1 LTLVAVVRFVLE
13 KQQESISYD
22 SYVNRL
28 QQLLDSKK
36 ITIEHLD
43 HFKSRGIEIIRPLKD
58 FGLSSLGRILPEIVI
73 GASYEF
79 IKRMKIPYQATSFLV
94 ANTKSNMNGWYV
106 YKIPEQ
112 PKGGLILLSGGK
124 RRLGDNIFA
133 STHRII
139 LGRKAIL
146 VSAVNLMA
154 NKNNIWNWHFF
165 GDHLK
170 QDNESLYNDL
180 VKLET
185 ILNRNV
191 DSTDNMKRN
200 SPHYYIIIARSE
212 STFKKLEIVGNYLQ
226 NKIAVLNPEN
236 NIHTIFVTNKSGFD
250 FASKR
255 IEESSLVSYIATGEN
270 FDLYQGMQILKR
282 KYGIDMILN
291 DGGRIM
297 SDGVRREGLLGEER
311 MSLEPFPGEDIFPPD
326 KYIDPTTVAGSQG
339 LGLDGSEI
347 EGSILLHS
355 INIEDEKLNVY
366 IYPLEERKVLHSQG

>member
-1 LTLVAVVRFVLE
+1 
-13 KQQESISYD
+13 
-22 SYVNRL
+22 L

-36 ITIEHLD
+36 ITIDHFN
-43 HFKSRGIEIIRPLKD
+43 HFKSRGIEIIRPLQD
-58 FGLSSLGRILPEIVI
+58 FGLRSLGRVLPEIVI

-94 ANTKSNMNGWYV
+94 ANTKSDLKGWYV

-112 PKGGLILLSGGK
+112 PKGGLLLLSGGK

-146 VSAVNLMA
+146 VSAVNLMT

-170 QDNESLYNDL
+170 QDNISLYEDL
-180 VKLET
+180 VRLET
-185 ILNRNV
+185 IMNRKD
-191 DSTDNMKRN
+191 DSASSVN
-200 SPHYYIIIARSE
+200 SMGPYYYIIIARSE
-212 STFKKLEIVGNYLQ
+212 STFKKLEIVDNYLQ

-236 NIHTIFVTNKSGFD
+236 NIHTIFITNNSGFD
-250 FASKR
+250 FASKT

-270 FDLYQGMQILKR
+270 FDLCRAMQELKQ
-282 KYGIDMILN
+282 KYGIDLILN

-297 SDGVRREGLLGEER
+297 SEGVRREGLLGEER
-311 MSLEPFPGEDIFPPD
+311 ISLEPFPGEDIFPSD
-326 KYIDPTTVAGSQG
+326 KYIDPTTAAGSTG

-347 EGSILLHS
+347 EGSILLS
-355 INIEDEKLNVY
+355 SNKIKDEKLNVY
-366 IYPLEERKVLHSQG
+366 VHPLEERKVL

>member
-1 LTLVAVVRFVLE
+1 LE
-13 KQQESISYD
+13 KREALSYD
-22 SYVNRL
+22 NYVNRL
-28 QQLLDSKK
+28 LQLLDSKK
-36 ITIEHLD
+36 ITIDHFN
-43 HFKSRGIEIIRPLKD
+43 HFKSRGIEIIHPLQD
-58 FGLSSLGRILPEIVI
+58 FGLRSLDRVLPEIVI

-94 ANTKSNMNGWYV
+94 ANTKSDLKGWYV

-112 PKGGLILLSGGK
+112 PKGGLLLLSGGK

-146 VSAVNLMA
+146 VSAVNLMT

-170 QDNESLYNDL
+170 QDNISLYEDL
-180 VKLET
+180 VRLET
-185 ILNRNV
+185 IMNRKD
-191 DSTDNMKRN
+191 DSASSVN
-200 SPHYYIIIARSE
+200 SMGPYYYIIIARSE
-212 STFKKLEIVGNYLQ
+212 STFKKLEIVDNYLQ

-236 NIHTIFVTNKSGFD
+236 NIHTIFITNNSGFD

-255 IEESSLVSYIATGEN
+255 IEESSLVSYSATGEN
-270 FDLYQGMQILKR
+270 FDLCRAMQELKQ
-282 KYGIDMILN
+282 KYGIDLILN

-297 SDGVRREGLLGEER
+297 SEGVRREGLLGEER
-311 MSLEPFPGEDIFPPD
+311 ISLEPFPGEDIFPSD
-326 KYIDPTTVAGSQG
+326 KYIDPTTAAGSTG

-347 EGSILLHS
+347 EGSILLS
-355 INIEDEKLNVY
+355 SNKIKDEKLNVY
-366 IYPLEERKVLHSQG
+366 VHPLEERQVL

>member
-1 LTLVAVVRFVLE
+1 LTLLTVFRFALE
-13 KQQESISYD
+13 KPQESISYD
-22 SYVNRL
+22 SYVSRL

-36 ITIEHLD
+36 ITSEHFN
-43 HFKSRGIEIIRPLKD
+43 HFKSRGIEIIRPLQD
-58 FGLSSLGRILPEIVI
+58 FGLKSLGHVLPEIVI
-73 GASYEF
+73 GASYKF
-79 IKRMKIPYQATSFLV
+79 VKRMKIPYQATSFLV
-94 ANTKSNMNGWYV
+94 ANTKSNLNGWYV

-124 RRLGDNIFA
+124 RRFGDNIFA

-146 VSAVNLMA
+146 VSAVNLMT

-170 QDNESLYNDL
+170 QINESLYDDL

-185 ILNRNV
+185 IMNRDD
-191 DSTDNMKRN
+191 DSTGNMKSD
-200 SPHYYIIIARSE
+200 SPHYYVIIARSE
-212 STFKKLEIVGNYLQ
+212 STFKKLEIVENYLQ
-226 NKIAVLNPEN
+226 NKIAVLNPEK
-236 NIHTIFVTNKSGFD
+236 NIHTIFVTNKSGFE

-255 IEESSLVSYIATGEN
+255 IEESSLVSYIDTGEN
-270 FDLYQGMQILKR
+270 FDLYQGMQVLR
-282 KYGIDMILN
+282 RRYGIDLMLN

-311 MSLEPFPGEDIFPPD
+311 MSLEPFPGEDIFPSD
-326 KYIDPTTVAGSQG
+326 KYIDPTTVAGSKG

-355 INIEDEKLNVY
+355 TNIEDEKLNVY
-366 IYPLEERKVLHSQG
+366 IYPLDERKVLQSK

>member
-1 LTLVAVVRFVLE
+1 LE
-13 KQQESISYD
+13 KQEGSISYE
-22 SYVNRL
+22 SYVNWL

-36 ITIEHLD
+36 IEIEHFN
-43 HFKSRGIEIIRPLKD
+43 HFKSRGIQIIHPLQD
-58 FGLSSLGRILPEIVI
+58 FGLRSLGRVLPEIVI
-73 GASYEF
+73 GASNEF
-79 IKRMKIPYQATSFLV
+79 VKKMNVPYQATSFLV
-94 ANTKSNMNGWYV
+94 ANTKSSANGWYV

-112 PKGGLILLSGGK
+112 PRGGLTLLSGGK
-124 RRLGDNIFA
+124 RRLGDNLFA

-146 VSAVNLMA
+146 VSAVNLMI
-154 NKNNIWNWHFF
+154 NKTNIWNWHFF

-170 QDNESLYNDL
+170 KDNKLLYDDL

-185 ILNRNV
+185 IMNSN
-191 DSTDNMKRN
+191 DNFTGNLKRG

-226 NKIAVLNPEN
+226 NKIAVLSPEN

-255 IEESSLVSYIATGEN
+255 IEESNLISYIATGEN
-270 FDLYQGMQILKR
+270 FDLYQGMQVLRR
-282 KYGIDMILN
+282 KYGIGLILN

-311 MSLEPFPGEDIFPPD
+311 MSLEPFPGEDIFPSD

-355 INIEDEKLNVY
+355 NKIEDEKLNVY
-366 IYPLEERKVLHSQG
+366 IYPLEESRVMSS

>member
-1 LTLVAVVRFVLE
+1 MTLVTVVRFVLE
-13 KQQESISYD
+13 KQESISYD
-22 SYVNRL
+22 SYFSRL

-36 ITIEHLD
+36 ILIGQFN
-43 HFKSRGIEIIRPLKD
+43 HFKSRGIEIIRPLQD
-58 FGLSSLGRILPEIVI
+58 FSLRSLGHILPEIVI

-79 IKRMKIPYQATSFLV
+79 IKRMKVPYQATSFLV
-94 ANTKSNMNGWYV
+94 ANTKPNLNGRYV

-146 VSAVNLMA
+146 VSAVNLMT

-170 QDNESLYNDL
+170 QDNESLYDDL
-180 VKLET
+180 VRLET
-185 ILNRNV
+185 IMNRND
-191 DSTDNMKRN
+191 DSSGNMIRN
-200 SPHYYIIIARSE
+200 GPRYYVIIARSE

-250 FASKR
+250 FASKK
-255 IEESSLVSYIATGEN
+255 IEESSLLSYITTGEN
-270 FDLYQGMQILKR
+270 FDLYQGMQVLKR
-282 KYGIDMILN
+282 KYGIDLILN

-311 MSLEPFPGEDIFPPD
+311 MSLAPFPGEDIFPSG

-355 INIEDEKLNVY
+355 NNIEDEKLNVY
-366 IYPLEERKVLHSQG
+366 IYPLEERKVLRS

>member
-1 LTLVAVVRFVLE
+1 ME
-13 KQQESISYD
+13 KREALSYD
-22 SYVNRL
+22 NYVNRL
-28 QQLLDSKK
+28 LQLLDSKK
-36 ITIEHLD
+36 ITIDHFN
-43 HFKSRGIEIIRPLKD
+43 HFKSRGIEIIHPLQD
-58 FGLSSLGRILPEIVI
+58 FGLRSLDRVLPEIVI

-94 ANTKSNMNGWYV
+94 ANTKSDLKGWYV

-112 PKGGLILLSGGK
+112 PKGGLLLLSGGK

-146 VSAVNLMA
+146 VSAVNLMT

-170 QDNESLYNDL
+170 QDNISLYEDL
-180 VKLET
+180 VRLET
-185 ILNRNV
+185 IMNRKD
-191 DSTDNMKRN
+191 DSASSVN
-200 SPHYYIIIARSE
+200 SMGPYYYIIIARSE
-212 STFKKLEIVGNYLQ
+212 STFKKLEIVDNYLQ

-236 NIHTIFVTNKSGFD
+236 NIHTIFITNNSGFD

-255 IEESSLVSYIATGEN
+255 IEESTLVSYIATGEN
-270 FDLYQGMQILKR
+270 FDLCRAMQELKQ
-282 KYGIDMILN
+282 KYGIDLILN

-297 SDGVRREGLLGEER
+297 SEGVRREGLLGEER
-311 MSLEPFPGEDIFPPD
+311 ISLEPFPGEDIFPSD
-326 KYIDPTTVAGSQG
+326 KYIDPTTAAGSTG

-347 EGSILLHS
+347 EGSILLS
-355 INIEDEKLNVY
+355 SNKIKDEKLNVY
-366 IYPLEERKVLHSQG
+366 VHPLEERQVL

>member
-1 LTLVAVVRFVLE
+1 
-13 KQQESISYD
+13 
-22 SYVNRL
+22 
-28 QQLLDSKK
+28 
-36 ITIEHLD
+36 
-43 HFKSRGIEIIRPLKD
+43 
-58 FGLSSLGRILPEIVI
+58 LPEIVI

-79 IKRMKIPYQATSFLV
+79 IKRMKIPYQSTSFLV
-94 ANTKSNMNGWYV
+94 ANTKSDLKGWYV

-112 PKGGLILLSGGK
+112 PKGGLLLLSGGK

-146 VSAVNLMA
+146 VSAVNLMT

-170 QDNESLYNDL
+170 QDNISLYEDL
-180 VKLET
+180 VRLET
-185 ILNRNV
+185 IMNRKDDSASSV
-191 DSTDNMKRN
+191 DSMG
-200 SPHYYIIIARSE
+200 PYYYIIIARSE
-212 STFKKLEIVGNYLQ
+212 STFKKLEIVDNYLQ

-236 NIHTIFVTNKSGFD
+236 NIHTVFITNNSGFD

-255 IEESSLVSYIATGEN
+255 IEESSLVSYIDTGEN
-270 FDLYQGMQILKR
+270 FDLYRAMQELKQ
-282 KYGIDMILN
+282 KYGIDLILN

-297 SDGVRREGLLGEER
+297 SEGVRREGLLGEER
-311 MSLEPFPGEDIFPPD
+311 ISLEPFPGEDIFPSD
-326 KYIDPTTVAGSQG
+326 KYIDPTTAAGSIG

-355 INIEDEKLNVY
+355 NKIEDEKLNVY
-366 IYPLEERKVLHSQG
+366 VHPLEERKVL

>member
-1 LTLVAVVRFVLE
+1 ME
-13 KQQESISYD
+13 KTQDSVSYD
-22 SYVNRL
+22 NYLIRL
-28 QQLLDSKK
+28 QRLLDSEK
-36 ITIEHLD
+36 ITIEHFN
-43 HFKSRGIEIIRPLKD
+43 HFKSRGIEIIRPLQD
-58 FGLSSLGRILPEIVI
+58 FGLKSLGSVLPEIVI

-94 ANTKSNMNGWYV
+94 ANTKSNLNGWYV

-146 VSAVNLMA
+146 VSAVNLMT

-170 QDNESLYNDL
+170 HNNKSIYDDL
-180 VKLET
+180 EKLES
-185 ILNRNV
+185 IMNSNDDSAGNV
-191 DSTDNMKRN
+191 KGNC
-200 SPHYYIIIARSE
+200 PHYYIIIARSE
-212 STFKKLEIVGNYLQ
+212 STFKKLEIIDNYLQ

-236 NIHTIFVTNKSGFD
+236 NIHAIFVTDKSGFE
-250 FASKR
+250 FASRR
-255 IEESSLVSYIATGEN
+255 IEESSLVSYIETGEN
-270 FDLYQGMQILKR
+270 FDLYQGMQVLKR
-282 KYGIDMILN
+282 KYGINLILN

-297 SDGVRREGLLGEER
+297 SDGIRREGLLGEER
-311 MSLEPFPGEDIFPPD
+311 MSLEPFPGEDIFPSD
-326 KYIDPTTVAGSQG
+326 KYIDPTTVAGSEG

-355 INIEDEKLNVY
+355 KKIEDEKLNVY
-366 IYPLEERKVLHSQG
+366 IYPLDERKVLQS

>member
-1 LTLVAVVRFVLE
+1 LE
-13 KQQESISYD
+13 KQEALSYD
-22 SYVNRL
+22 KYVNRL
-28 QQLLDSKK
+28 LQLLDSKK
-36 ITIEHLD
+36 ITIDHFN
-43 HFKSRGIEIIRPLKD
+43 HFKSRGIEIIRPLQD
-58 FGLSSLGRILPEIVI
+58 FGLRSLGRVLPEIVI

-94 ANTKSNMNGWYV
+94 ANTKSDLKGWYV

-112 PKGGLILLSGGK
+112 PKGGLLLLSGGK

-170 QDNESLYNDL
+170 QDNISLYEDL
-180 VKLET
+180 VRLET
-185 ILNRNV
+185 I
-191 DSTDNMKRN
+191 MKRKDDSASSVN
-200 SPHYYIIIARSE
+200 SMCPHYYIIIARSE
-212 STFKKLEIVGNYLQ
+212 STFKKLEIVDNYLQ

-236 NIHTIFVTNKSGFD
+236 NIHTIFITNNSGFD

-270 FDLYQGMQILKR
+270 FDLNRAMQELKR
-282 KYGIDMILN
+282 KYGIDLILN

-297 SDGVRREGLLGEER
+297 SEGVRREGLLGEER
-311 MSLEPFPGEDIFPPD
+311 ISLEPFPGEDIFPSD
-326 KYIDPTTVAGSQG
+326 KYIDPTTVAGSMG

-355 INIEDEKLNVY
+355 IKIEDEKLNVY
-366 IYPLEERKVLHSQG
+366 VHPLEERKVL

>member
-1 LTLVAVVRFVLE
+1 LTLLTVVRFVLE
-13 KQQESISYD
+13 TQQESISYD
-22 SYVNRL
+22 SYINRL
-28 QQLLDSKK
+28 QQLLDSEK
-36 ITIEHLD
+36 ITLEQFN
-43 HFKSRGIEIIRPLKD
+43 HFKSRGVEIIRPLED
-58 FGLSSLGRILPEIVI
+58 FGLKSLGRVLPEIVI

-94 ANTKSNMNGWYV
+94 ANTKSNLNGWYV

-124 RRLGDNIFA
+124 RRIGDNIFA

-146 VSAVNLMA
+146 VSAVNLMT

-170 QDNESLYNDL
+170 QDYEPLYDDL

-185 ILNRNV
+185 VMNRND
-191 DSTDNMKRN
+191 DSTGNMRSN
-200 SPHYYIIIARSE
+200 SPQYYIIIARSE
-212 STFKKLEIVGNYLQ
+212 STFKKLEIVDNYLQ

-255 IEESSLVSYIATGEN
+255 IEESSLVSYIDTGEN
-270 FDLYQGMQILKR
+270 FDLHQGMQELMR
-282 KYGIDMILN
+282 KYGIDLMLN

-297 SDGVRREGLLGEER
+297 SDGVRRGGLLGEER
-311 MSLEPFPGEDIFPPD
+311 MSLEPFPGEDIFPSD
-326 KYIDPTTVAGSQG
+326 KYIDPTTVAGSRG
-339 LGLDGSEI
+339 LGLDGNEI

-355 INIEDEKLNVY
+355 INVEDEKLNVY
-366 IYPLEERKVLHSQG
+366 IYPLDKRKVLQS

>member
-1 LTLVAVVRFVLE
+1 LE
-13 KQQESISYD
+13 KREALSYD
-22 SYVNRL
+22 KYVNRL
-28 QQLLDSKK
+28 LQLLDSKK
-36 ITIEHLD
+36 ITIDHFN
-43 HFKSRGIEIIRPLKD
+43 HFKSRGIEIIRPLQD
-58 FGLSSLGRILPEIVI
+58 FGLRSLGRVLPEIVI

-94 ANTKSNMNGWYV
+94 ANTKSDLKGWYV

-112 PKGGLILLSGGK
+112 PKGGLLLLSGGK

-146 VSAVNLMA
+146 VSAVNLMT

-170 QDNESLYNDL
+170 QDNISLYEDL
-180 VKLET
+180 VRLET
-185 ILNRNV
+185 IMNRKD
-191 DSTDNMKRN
+191 DSASSVN
-200 SPHYYIIIARSE
+200 STGPYYYIIIARSE
-212 STFKKLEIVGNYLQ
+212 STFKKLEIVDNYLQ

-236 NIHTIFVTNKSGFD
+236 NIHTIFITNNSGFD

-270 FDLYQGMQILKR
+270 FDLCRAMQELKQ
-282 KYGIDMILN
+282 KYGIDLILN

-297 SDGVRREGLLGEER
+297 SEGVRREGLLGEER
-311 MSLEPFPGEDIFPPD
+311 ISVEPFPGEDIFPSD
-326 KYIDPTTVAGSQG
+326 KYIDPTTAAGSAG

-347 EGSILLHS
+347 EGSILLS
-355 INIEDEKLNVY
+355 SNKIKDEKLNVY
-366 IYPLEERKVLHSQG
+366 VHPLEERKVL

>member
-1 LTLVAVVRFVLE
+1 LTLLTVVRFVLE
-13 KQQESISYD
+13 TQQESISYD
-22 SYVNRL
+22 SYINRL
-28 QQLLDSKK
+28 QQLLDSEK
-36 ITIEHLD
+36 ITLEQFN
-43 HFKSRGIEIIRPLKD
+43 HFKSRGVEIIRPLED
-58 FGLSSLGRILPEIVI
+58 FGLKSLGRVLPEIVI

-94 ANTKSNMNGWYV
+94 ANTKSNLNGWYV

-124 RRLGDNIFA
+124 RRIGDNIFA

-146 VSAVNLMA
+146 VSAVNLMT

-170 QDNESLYNDL
+170 QDYEPLYDDL

-185 ILNRNV
+185 VMNRND
-191 DSTDNMKRN
+191 DSTGNMRSN
-200 SPHYYIIIARSE
+200 SPQYYIIIARSE
-212 STFKKLEIVGNYLQ
+212 STFKKLEIVDNYLQ

-255 IEESSLVSYIATGEN
+255 IEESSLVSYIDTGEN
-270 FDLYQGMQILKR
+270 FDLHQGMQELMR
-282 KYGIDMILN
+282 KYGIDLMLN

-297 SDGVRREGLLGEER
+297 SDGVRRGGLLGEER
-311 MSLEPFPGEDIFPPD
+311 MSLEPFPGEDIFPSD
-326 KYIDPTTVAGSQG
+326 KYIDPTTVAGSRG
-339 LGLDGSEI
+339 LGLDGNEI

-355 INIEDEKLNVY
+355 INVEDEKLNVY
-366 IYPLEERKVLHSQG
+366 IYPLDERKVLQS